1 MTTNWAGNVTYR
13 AAAVQRPRTLD
24 ELRRIV
30 AAAPSVRVLGSGH
43 TFNHLADADEQ
54 LTLDGLPADV
64 VIDDDCV
71 SFNAGLKY
79 GALAQHLE
87 GRAALHNLASL
98 PHISV
103 AGAIATGTHG
113 SGTANLATAVRA
125 LQLVTSTG
133 DIVEAERGDPD
144 FDGMVVHLGR
154 LGVVTRLTLDT
165 EPYYEVTQRVFE
177 GLSWEH
183 VPDVFDAAYSVS
195 VFTRWDRVEQVWLKG
210 REALPE
216 RLFDATPATVER
228 HPIIELDPVN
238 CTRQLGVPGPWWDRL
253 PHFRMGFTPSKGDE
267 LQAEYLLPR
276 ECAVDAIRAL
286 REVPHAGAARVRAA
300 HHRRGLVVDE
310 PDVRPRHA
318 RRALHVRAGAD
329 RRRAAGDRGRA
340 RAVRPAPA
348 SGQGPS
354 HPGRLR
360 AGGGLR
366 RARRAAGPARRV
378 QVVAVASPEST
389 TGDSGGGSA
398 LT

>member
-1 MTTNWAGNVTYR
+1 
-13 AAAVQRPRTLD
+13 
-24 ELRRIV
+24 
-30 AAAPSVRVLGSGH
+30 
-43 TFNHLADADEQ
+43 
-54 LTLDGLPADV
+54 
-64 VIDDDCV
+64 
-71 SFNAGLKY
+71 
-79 GALAQHLE
+79 
-87 GRAALHNLASL
+87 
-98 PHISV
+98 
-103 AGAIATGTHG
+103 
-113 SGTANLATAVRA
+113 VRA

-286 REVPHAGAARVRAA
+286 REVPMPGLLVSELRTIGADSLWMSPMFGRDTLAVHFTFEQVPIDAVLREIEVALAPFDPRPHPGKVHLIPGVYERAADFDALAARLDP
-300 HHRRGLVVDE
+300 RGAF
-310 PDVRPRHA
+310 R
-318 RRALHVRAGAD
+318 
-329 RRRAAGDRGRA
+329 
-340 RAVRPAPA
+340 
-348 SGQGPS
+348 S
-354 HPGRLR
+354 
-360 AGGGLR
+360 
-366 RARRAAGPARRV
+366 
-378 QVVAVASPEST
+378 
-389 TGDSGGGSA
+389 
-398 LT
+398 

>member
-13 AAAVQRPRTLD
+13 AAEVQRPRTLD

-71 SFNAGLKY
+71 SFNAGLTY
-79 GALAQHLE
+79 GALAEHLE

-286 REVPHAGAARVRAA
+286 REVPMPGLLVSELRTIGADSLWMSPMFGRDTLAVHFTFEQVPIDAVLREIEVALAPFDPRPHPGKVHLTPGVYERAADFEALAARLDP
-300 HHRRGLVVDE
+300 RGAF
-310 PDVRPRHA
+310 R
-318 RRALHVRAGAD
+318 
-329 RRRAAGDRGRA
+329 
-340 RAVRPAPA
+340 
-348 SGQGPS
+348 S
-354 HPGRLR
+354 
-360 AGGGLR
+360 
-366 RARRAAGPARRV
+366 
-378 QVVAVASPEST
+378 
-389 TGDSGGGSA
+389 
-398 LT
+398 

>member
-13 AAAVQRPRTLD
+13 SAEVQRPRTLD

-30 AAAPSVRVLGSGH
+30 ASASSLRVLGSGH

-71 SFNAGLKY
+71 SCNAGLTY

-113 SGTANLATAVRA
+113 SGTGNLATAVRA

-133 DIVEAERGDPD
+133 DLVEAERGDPD

-154 LGVVTRLTLDT
+154 LGVLTRLTLDT
-165 EPYYEVTQRVFE
+165 EPYYEVAQRVFE

-216 RLFDATPATVER
+216 TLFDATPATVER

-276 ECAVDAIRAL
+276 ERAADAIRAL
-286 REVPHAGAARVRAA
+286 REVPMPGLLVSELRTISADSLWMSPMFGRDTLAVHFTFEQVPIDAVLREIEAALAPF
-300 HHRRGLVVDE
+300 D
-310 PDVRPRHA
+310 PRP
-318 RRALHVRAGAD
+318 
-329 RRRAAGDRGRA
+329 
-340 RAVRPAPA
+340 
-348 SGQGPS
+348 
-354 HPGRLR
+354 HPGKVHLAPGTYERADDFERLAER
-360 AGGGLR
+360 LDPRGAFR
-366 RARRAAGPARRV
+366 P
-378 QVVAVASPEST
+378 
-389 TGDSGGGSA
+389 
-398 LT
+398 

>member
-1 MTTNWAGNVTYR
+1 VTTNWAGNVTYR
-13 AAAVQRPRTLD
+13 AAEVQRPRTLD

-30 AAAPSVRVLGSGH
+30 AAASSLRVLGSGH

-71 SFNAGLKY
+71 SFNAGLTY

-113 SGTANLATAVRA
+113 SGTGNLATAVRA

-133 DIVEAERGDPD
+133 DLVEAERGDPD

-154 LGVVTRLTLDT
+154 LGVVFRVALDT
-165 EPYYEVTQRVFE
+165 EPYYEVAQRVFE

-195 VFTRWDRVEQVWLKG
+195 VFTRWDRVDQVWLKG

-216 RLFDATPATVER
+216 TLFDAIPATVER

-238 CTRQLGVPGPWWDRL
+238 CTRQLGVRGPWWDRL

-276 ECAVDAIRAL
+276 DRAADAIRAL
-286 REVPHAGAARVRAA
+286 REVPMPGLLVSELRTIRADSLWMSPMFGRDTLAVHFTFEQVPIDAVLLDIEAALAPLQPRA
-300 HHRRGLVVDE
+300 
-310 PDVRPRHA
+310 
-318 RRALHVRAGAD
+318 
-329 RRRAAGDRGRA
+329 
-340 RAVRPAPA
+340 
-348 SGQGPS
+348 
-354 HPGRLR
+354 HPGKVHLTPGAYERADDFQRLAER
-360 AGGGLR
+360 LDPRGVFR
-366 RARRAAGPARRV
+366 P
-378 QVVAVASPEST
+378 
-389 TGDSGGGSA
+389 
-398 LT
+398 